1 MFVVTSV
8 VSIEDAHTRT
18 YVETMG
24 HSGTRCK
31 KQAVQDDKICNYMQL
46 YIYTVYTCLFG
57 CGYDILPLNDHSK
70 LVMVVSQFAFP
81 RCSPG

>member
-46 YIYTVYTCLFG
+46 YIYTQYIHVCLG
-57 CGYDILPLNDHSK
+57 VDMIY
-70 LVMVVSQFAFP
+70 FP
-81 RCSPG
+81 

>member
-31 KQAVQDDKICNYMQL
+31 KQAVQDDKICNYI
-46 YIYTVYTCLFG
+46 YIYTQYIHVCLG
-57 CGYDILPLNDHSK
+57 VDMIY
-70 LVMVVSQFAFP
+70 FP
-81 RCSPG
+81 